1 MGWIGWQR
9 RRWGRGVVR
18 THLQEMIPHF
28 VSPPNPI
35 SDYMLDLT
43 IQEQVATHLV
53 RYLDVQEKVNIQKVI
68 SDLLVQAVLGMVLLV
83 QTAQAMPQQPH
94 LGSFV
99 MKA

>member
-18 THLQEMIPHF
+18 THPQEMIPRF

-35 SDYMLDLT
+35 SDYMLDLR

-53 RYLDVQEKVNIQKVI
+53 RYLNVQEKVNNHKAN
-68 SDLLVQAVLGMVLLV
+68 SDLLVQAMLGIVLLV
-83 QTAQAMPQQPH
+83 QTVQPMPQQPH

-99 MKA
+99 TKA